1 VRSAEAFYASAL
13 ASPKSKEG
21 TVRKRSFICA
31 IAVTLLAAIG
41 QDAASAGR
49 APSYDLT
56 CAVGVQT
63 LVTWQH
69 AKLDQ
74 ATFTWVAPEGSGILY
89 PTVVVPL
96 SPTPPH
102 GFIVAPTATSIG
114 GVSPV
119 SVIVSFEHA
128 NGSLDD
134 VQAACT

>member
-1 VRSAEAFYASAL
+1 MFV
-13 ASPKSKEG
+13 
-21 TVRKRSFICA
+21 
-31 IAVTLLAAIG
+31 IAVILLAAVG
-41 QDAASAGR
+41 QAEGAAR

-63 LVTWQH
+63 LVTWRH

-74 ATFTWVAPEGSGILY
+74 ATFAWVAPAGSNTLY

-102 GFIVAPTATSIG
+102 GFVVAPTAASIG

-119 SVIVSFEHA
+119 SVIVSFEHT

-134 VQAACT
+134 VQADCT